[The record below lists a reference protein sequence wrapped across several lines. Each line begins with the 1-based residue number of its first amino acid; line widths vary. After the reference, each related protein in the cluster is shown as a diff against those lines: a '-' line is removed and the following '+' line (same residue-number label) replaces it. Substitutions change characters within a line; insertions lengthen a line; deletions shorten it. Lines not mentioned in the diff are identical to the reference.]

1 MISYYFSLEEEKDF
15 IHNKMVIIEEISDK
29 TFWDNSIRVFEDAN
43 IYQTWNFAALAQ
55 NEKIVKHLAIYTN
68 QDLIGLV
75 QVRIRT
81 VPILNRGIAYILNG
95 PVWQKKNQE
104 NSLKIFSNILDALRQ
119 KFVIN
124 QNLLLRIK
132 PYIFSDRISNFDFI
146 ENIKFKRVEKVR
158 QYQTLILYLDKNL
171 DEIRKSFKQKW
182 RNCLNQSE
190 RNDLEVS
197 EGNDQKL
204 YMEFLGI
211 YNQMIARKKF
221 KENVDPYKM
230 GKMNEELDDEYK
242 LKIFIAYKDKLPI
255 ASIIG
260 SAIGNTG
267 IYLLGAS
274 NEIGMKNKGSYLL
287 QWEMIKWLKR
297 KGCQRYD
304 LGGINLDDNPS
315 VYHFKSGITDQ
326 EVMGMGTFETY
337 HSELSKRIISFGE
350 FIKR

>member
-1 MISYYFSLEEEKDF
+1 MILIK
-15 IHNKMVIIEEISDK
+15 EINDK
-29 TFWDNSIRVFEDAN
+29 TFWHRSMQEFDDAN

-55 NEKIVKHLAIYTN
+55 NEKIVKHLAIYAN
-68 QDLIGLV
+68 QYLIGLV

-124 QNLLLRIK
+124 QKLLLRIK

-146 ENIKFKRVEKVR
+146 ENIKFKRIEKVR

-171 DEIRKSFKQKW
+171 DEIRKSFQQKW

-190 RNDLEVS
+190 RNGLEIS
-197 EGNDQKL
+197 EGNDQEL
-204 YMEFLGI
+204 YKDFLEV

-221 KENVDPYKM
+221 KEYVDPYKM
-230 GKMNEELDDEYK
+230 GKMNKELDDEYK
-242 LKIFIAYKDKLPI
+242 LKIFIAHKDKLPV

-287 QWEMIKWLKR
+287 QWEMIKWLKQ

-304 LGGINLDDNPS
+304 LGGINLDENPG
-315 VYHFKSGITDQ
+315 VYHFKSGITEQVVFD
-326 EVMGMGTFETY
+326 MGSFEAY
-337 HSELSKRIISFGE
+337 YSGLSKRIVSFGE
-350 FIKR
+350 FIKI

>member
-1 MISYYFSLEEEKDF
+1 MILIKEVN
-15 IHNKMVIIEEISDK
+15 IK
-29 TFWDNSIRVFEDAN
+29 TFWHRAMRDFDDAN

-55 NEKIVKHLAIYTN
+55 KEKIVKHFAIYSN
-68 QDLIGLV
+68 QNVIGLV
-75 QVRIRT
+75 KVRIRT
-81 VPILNRGIAYILNG
+81 APILNRGIAYILNG

-104 NSLKIFSNILDALRQ
+104 NNIQILSDILDALR
-119 KFVIN
+119 KEFVVK
-124 QNLLLRIK
+124 QRLLLRIR
-132 PYIFSDRISNFDFI
+132 PYIFSDEIMNFDFVK
-146 ENIKFKRVEKVR
+146 NLGFKRVEKIK
-158 QYQTLILYLDKNL
+158 QYHTLVLYLDKDL

-190 RNDLEVS
+190 RNELEIR
-197 EGNDQKL
+197 EGNDQQL
-204 YMEFLGI
+204 YNDFLEI
-211 YNQMIARKKF
+211 YNHMIARKKF

-230 GKMNEELDDEYK
+230 GKMHEELENEYK
-242 LKIFIAYKDKLPI
+242 MKIFIAYKDKLPV
-255 ASIIG
+255 ASLVG

-274 NEIGMKNKGSYLL
+274 NEIGMKNKASYLL

-304 LGGINLDDNPS
+304 LGGINLEDNPG

-326 EVMGMGTFETY
+326 EVYGMGSYEIY
-337 HSELSKRIISFGE
+337 NNLLSKILVSFGE

>member
-1 MISYYFSLEEEKDF
+1 MILIK
-15 IHNKMVIIEEISDK
+15 EINDK

-55 NEKIVKHLAIYTN
+55 NEKIVKHLAIYAN

-81 VPILNRGIAYILNG
+81 VPILNRGIAYILYG

-104 NSLKIFSNILDALRQ
+104 NSPKIFSNILDALRQ

-124 QNLLLRIK
+124 QKLLLRIK
-132 PYIFSDRISNFDFI
+132 PYVFSDRISNFDFM
-146 ENIKFKRVEKVR
+146 EDIKFKRVEKVR
-158 QYQTLILYLDKNL
+158 RYQTLILYLDKNL
-171 DEIRKSFKQKW
+171 DEIRKSFQQKW

-190 RNDLEVS
+190 RNGLEII
-197 EGNDQKL
+197 EGNDMEL
-204 YMEFLGI
+204 YKKFLKI
-211 YNQMIARKKF
+211 YEQMQARKKF
-221 KENVDPYKM
+221 KEYVNPYKM

-242 LKIFIAYKDKLPI
+242 LKIFIAYQDKFPI
-255 ASIIG
+255 AGIIG

-287 QWEMIKWLKR
+287 QWEMIKWLR
-297 KGCQRYD
+297 QRGCQRYD
-304 LGGINLDDNPS
+304 LGGINLDDNPG
-315 VYHFKSGITDQ
+315 VYHFKSGISNQ
-326 EVMGMGTFETY
+326 EVIGMGTYETCN
-337 HSELSKRIISFGE
+337 SILSKAIVYFGE